1 LLIDLH
7 THTQPL
13 SHDSLLTADDLID
26 AAKAVGLDGVCLTEH
41 DFFWEPE
48 KVADLRKRHTFLVI
62 PGIEVNTEDGHIVV
76 FGLERYVYGMHRMA
90 ELSELAGA
98 AGAAMIAAHPYR
110 RQLPFELRNDG
121 DWSGALE
128 RATANPA
135 YAHVV
140 AIETW
145 NGRGSE
151 RENGFAG
158 EIAARLGVR
167 QVAASDAHGVTDV
180 GTCATEFA
188 REIDDVGDLI
198 AELKAGRFAPIT
210 KL

>member
-13 SHDSLLTADDLID
+13 SHDSFITADDLVD
-26 AAKAVGLDGVCLTEH
+26 AAKATGLDGVCLTEH

-48 KVADLRKRHTFLVI
+48 EVADLRKRHAFLVI

-90 ELSELAGA
+90 ELSELVDA
-98 AGAAMIAAHPYR
+98 AGGVMIAAHPYR

-121 DWSGALE
+121 DWSDALE

-135 YAHVV
+135 YAHVA
-140 AIETW
+140 AIEAW
-145 NGRGSE
+145 NGRGSD
-151 RENGFAG
+151 RENGFSC
-158 EIAARLGVR
+158 EIATRLGAR
-167 QVAASDAHGVTDV
+167 QVAASDAHGVADV
-180 GTCATEFA
+180 GKCATEFE
-188 REIDDVGDLI
+188 REIYDVGDLI
-198 AELKAGRFAPIT
+198 AELKAGRFTPT
-210 KL
+210 FKL